1 MEEQVG
7 CTYPVLVWPGVLVS
21 AMRWG
26 HSGTPCG
33 CGRSPL
39 DLEGRGTA
47 SGLVPAVYP
56 LLLTV
61 SCITFLLGPDF
72 LVICGRSLFILTPA
86 LCQCRE

>member
-1 MEEQVG
+1 M
-7 CTYPVLVWPGVLVS
+7 S

-72 LVICGRSLFILTPA
+72 LVIGGRSLFILTPA